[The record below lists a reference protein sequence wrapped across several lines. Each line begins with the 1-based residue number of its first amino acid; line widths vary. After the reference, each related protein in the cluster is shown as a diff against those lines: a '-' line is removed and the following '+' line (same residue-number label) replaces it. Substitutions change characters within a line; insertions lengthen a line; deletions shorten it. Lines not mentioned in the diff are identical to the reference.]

1 MLNSFSGLKQYVKY
15 YVTVAPP
22 SIRGKPS
29 QLQLPLLP
37 CLGAAPLCLPSLAFL
52 QALNSCKYP
61 PSQSEA
67 FPLLIRPLLLFPHL
81 PSSRPYIPVAAE
93 FGPLGLLE
101 IFRVW

>member
-1 MLNSFSGLKQYVKY
+1 MLNGFSVWKQYVKY
-15 YVTVAPP
+15 YVTVAP
-22 SIRGKPS
+22 SIRSKPS

-52 QALNSCKYP
+52 QALSSCKYP
-61 PSQSEA
+61 PSQSEV
-67 FPLLIRPLLLFPHL
+67 FPPLTRPLLLFPHL

-101 IFRVW
+101 IFRAW